1 MTLSLIKPLKRRR
14 VKQVINVVS
23 GQQLPHFAWPPAHF
37 QHGWELTLPQRGIRR
52 QTGSKIDRIAA
63 VKRLLRLL
71 RIQKVGRNR
80 NIAGVDY
87 LRMAADQPDIV
98 GKMVL

>member
-1 MTLSLIKPLKRRR
+1 MSYLGNSFHISHGLQHIF
-14 VKQVINVVS
+14 
-23 GQQLPHFAWPPAHF
+23 QQ
-37 QHGWELTLPQRGIRR
+37 GWELTLPQCGIRR
-52 QTGSKIDRIAA
+52 QTGSNIGRIAA

-87 LRMAADQPDIV
+87 LRWRLTSLISSV
-98 GKMVL
+98 KWCFNFC